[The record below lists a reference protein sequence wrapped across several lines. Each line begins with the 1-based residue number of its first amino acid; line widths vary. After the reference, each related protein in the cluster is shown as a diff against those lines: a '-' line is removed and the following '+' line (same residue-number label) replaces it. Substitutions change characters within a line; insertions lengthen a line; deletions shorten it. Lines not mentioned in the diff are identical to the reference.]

1 MPPSPF
7 RFLHASDFHLERPP
21 FGMAEVPDHLLARLV
36 DSPYRAA
43 QRVFDAAIRE
53 RVDFVVLAGDLV
65 DSTAAGPAALVFLIE
80 QFERLRALDIA
91 VYWAAGPADQLG
103 DWAGVL
109 ALPANVRFFRTA
121 EVARVVHQRGGQ
133 AVAEITARGAQ
144 GHANIRPTE
153 FRRELAP
160 GQTDLAAIAVVH
172 GTLDPQAIAE
182 PATTANPQTTG
193 PQVTAERAIDYW
205 ALGGEHARS
214 TLPTL
219 SKLAHYSGSPQGRC
233 PQEAGPHGCT
243 LAQFDEMGVVRS
255 SFVPT
260 DVVRWQ
266 REQIPIGATTTLS
279 ELERVLAERI
289 ASARGDE
296 TGPDLLL
303 DFSIAGAGPL
313 ATQLRRGR
321 LAAELVGR
329 LRTEHG
335 QKQPAAW
342 TVSVQSVAAPWNT
355 SATSVPAELYE
366 QETILGEFLRGLRDY
381 ESDPGRPLGLDH
393 FFSERQL
400 AGSVAD
406 VVGLPDQEARSRV
419 LREAAVLGV
428 DLLGPE
434 EPAL

>member
-1 MPPSPF
+1 MPPIPF

-21 FGMAEVPDHLLARLV
+21 SGMAEVPDHLLPRLV

-43 QRVFDAAIRE
+43 ERVFDTAVRE
-53 RVDFVVLAGDLV
+53 RVDFVVLAGDLL
-65 DSTAAGPAALVFLIE
+65 DPTAAGPAALVFLME

-103 DWAGVL
+103 DWAGAI

-144 GHANIRPTE
+144 VRANLRPAE

-160 GQTDLAAIAVVH
+160 GPADLAAIAVAH
-172 GTLDPQAIAE
+172 GTLDPHTIAE
-182 PATTANPQTTG
+182 PAAAANPQTTG
-193 PQVTAERAIDYW
+193 PQITIQRAIDYW

-243 LAQFDEMGVVRS
+243 LVQFDETGAVRT

-266 REQIPIGATTTLS
+266 REQIPIGATTTLA

-303 DFSIAGAGPL
+303 DFSIAGGGPL
-313 ATQLRRGR
+313 AAQLRRGR
-321 LAAELVGR
+321 LASELVSR

-342 TVSVQSVAAPWNT
+342 TLSVQCAAAPWTT
-355 SATSVPAELYE
+355 SAAPVPRELYE
-366 QETILGEFLRGLRDY
+366 QQTILGEFLRALGDY
-381 ESDPGRPLGLDH
+381 GSDPGRPLACEH
-393 FFSERQL
+393 FLSERQL
-400 AGSVAD
+400 AGSLAA
-406 VVGLPDQEARSRV
+406 VVGLQDQEARSRA